1 VTWRRILTHPPILV
15 KTGSAG
21 FLLEWQNVAVDAA
34 IASQKKFKK
43 KSKKALTLGFAR
55 ISSSVPTATS
65 VSELGMFFAGLPRVL
80 EQVRGGVVIPKMS
93 LRQATA
99 TWVGSPLPQ
108 PPETIFDSAGP
119 VSHKQ

>member
-1 VTWRRILTHPPILV
+1 MAPHPYSPADPCKNRVGGFFVGVAKRRRRCGDCLP
-15 KTGSAG
+15 
-21 FLLEWQNVAVDAA
+21 
-34 IASQKKFKK
+34 KKFKK